1 MLFCF
6 YSNLAELI
14 LSPGPLLRVSPSSE
28 VSPGMIDTVDDG
40 SVNLL
45 PSLLLPRGSGH
56 RIKLVGERP
65 VGRIVLVKRHLVW
78 CLVSGGISEVSS
90 EQSQS

>member
-1 MLFCF
+1 MGTFGHIELLSAAKNLFYF
-6 YSNLAELI
+6 FNSNLAELI

-40 SVNLL
+40 SVKLL

-56 RIKLVGERP
+56 RIQLVGE
-65 VGRIVLVKRHLVW
+65 
-78 CLVSGGISEVSS
+78 
-90 EQSQS
+90 